1 MADKVANALGAPE
14 LAGTLVNPKG
24 YAKKAVARV
33 AGREVAGFVGSVAA
47 GLAVGAKGE
56 GAPDLPDFG
65 RVGYVAVSDADVAVL
80 KTKMGW
86 KMTPTEDVLARAPR
100 SELASVDF
108 DEGRMVSHLTL
119 QFANG
124 RQWNF
129 DVPRT
134 DKKTAKAVVAALE
147 GPLSATPQETTGT
160 EEGG

>member
-1 MADKVANALGAPE
+1 MADKVANALGAPQ

-24 YAKKAVARV
+24 YARKAVARV

-47 GLAVGAKGE
+47 GLAAGAKDT
-56 GAPDLPDFG
+56 APDLPDFG
-65 RVGYVAVSDADVAVL
+65 RVGYVAVSGAEVAVL

-86 KMTPTEDVLARAPR
+86 KMTPTEEVLARAPR

-147 GPLSATPQETTGT
+147 SPPSASPQETTVT
-160 EEGG
+160 EQGG